1 MDNLIVD
8 RALVEYQ
15 SSLDNL
21 LKRLQVF
28 ATEINNQQLQVTI
41 RNLRANINEPFLFVV
56 VGEVKAGKSSF
67 VNALLQADICK
78 TAADPCTDIIQQL
91 VYSKEQYEQP
101 VNQYL
106 RKIGLPNEILKTLSV
121 VDTPGTNTIVENHQE
136 ITKDFIPNSDL
147 IFFVFFAK
155 NPYTRSAWELLDYV
169 NSEWRK
175 KVVFVLQ
182 QADLAKPEELAK
194 NKEKLAELAVQKGIP
209 SPVVF
214 ATSVEWEVNGEQD
227 ISGFNEVRNYIQQ
240 TLKDGSTKRLK
251 LQGVRKTSDQ
261 IIDLLRKDLV
271 AVQQQLIKDQAI
283 VSKIKTKLLQ
293 NKRQSGF
300 ELESLIN
307 RLLTKYDKI
316 TARVKEDFREQLS
329 LFTLV
334 KGSFAVL
341 FRSKKSAPTWMD
353 ELKQSCEDELK
364 SSLGEISQDGIKHFV
379 GGIRDLLQ
387 SLVDDLQDI
396 KVNQVTTSAIT
407 VNTIESRQEIVED
420 VQQKV
425 ATLLDDKSFLR
436 SIESIN
442 ASVAPRFLGGG
453 AATVA
458 GTAIA
463 ALTEIV
469 LLDIIGTAFAGVGLL
484 FAGGTLVLKKRKIIK
499 QFEDKLDSEKERFE
513 SELSAKLNSKL
524 DIIYEEIE
532 RNFVNI
538 YDYVAEEEQKISPLV
553 KQFNQIEADAK
564 QLTVSNWYL
573 FRAKTQSGATLL
585 LRKQP
590 RNAHQDRRRVN
601 WLT

>member
-1 MDNLIVD
+1 MNDLIVD
-8 RALVEYQ
+8 RALVKYQ
-15 SSLDNL
+15 SSLDSL
-21 LKRLQVF
+21 LNRLQIF
-28 ATEINNQQLQVTI
+28 ATEINNQQLQKTI
-41 RNLRANINEPFLFVV
+41 RNLRININEPFLFVV

-78 TAADPCTDIIQQL
+78 TAADPCTDVIQQI
-91 VYSKEQYEQP
+91 VYSESSYEQP
-101 VNQYL
+101 VGQYL
-106 RKIGLPNEILKTLSV
+106 RKIGLPNQILKTLSV

-136 ITKDFIPNSDL
+136 ITKEFIPNSDL

-182 QADLAKPEELAK
+182 QADLTKPAELAK
-194 NKEKLAELAVQKGIP
+194 NKEKLTELALQKGIP

-227 ISGFNEVRNYIQQ
+227 RSGFPEVRNYIQQ
-240 TLKDGSTKRLK
+240 TLKDGSTKKLK
-251 LQGVRKTSDQ
+251 LQGVATTSEQ
-261 IIDLLRKDLV
+261 IIDLLRKDLFS
-271 AVQQQLIKDQAI
+271 VQQQLIKDQSI
-283 VSKIKTKLLQ
+283 VNKIKAKLQQ

-307 RLLTKYDKI
+307 RLLAKYDTI
-316 TARVKEDFREQLS
+316 TARVKAEFREQLS

-341 FRSKKSAPTWMD
+341 FRSQKSAPTWMD
-353 ELKQSCEDELK
+353 ELKQSCENELK
-364 SSLGEISQDGIKHFV
+364 ASLGEISQDGIKHFV
-379 GGIRDLLQ
+379 GGIRGLLQ
-387 SLVDDLQDI
+387 SLVDDLHDI
-396 KVNQVTTSAIT
+396 KVNQVTTNAIT
-407 VNTIESRQEIVED
+407 LNTLESRQEIVEE

-425 ATLLDDKSFLR
+425 ATLLDDKSFLH
-436 SIESIN
+436 SIESVN

-453 AATVA
+453 AATIA

-463 ALTEIV
+463 TLTEIV

-499 QFEDKLDSEKERFE
+499 QFEDKLDNEKARFE

-532 RNFVNI
+532 RNFINI
-538 YDYVAEEEQKISPLV
+538 YNYVAEEEQKILPLV
-553 KQFNQIEADAK
+553 EQFEQIEAEAK
-564 QLTVSNWYL
+564 QLTTTK
-573 FRAKTQSGATLL
+573 F
-585 LRKQP
+585 
-590 RNAHQDRRRVN
+590 
-601 WLT
+601 

>member
-1 MDNLIVD
+1 MDNPIVD
-8 RALVEYQ
+8 QALVQYQ

-28 ATEINNQQLQVTI
+28 ASEINNQQLQITI
-41 RNLRANINEPFLFVV
+41 RNLRTNINEPFLFVV

-78 TAADPCTDIIQQL
+78 TAADPCTDVIQQL
-91 VYSKEQYEQP
+91 VYSKEQFEQP
-101 VNQYL
+101 VSQYL

-147 IFFVFFAK
+147 IFFIFFAK

-194 NKEKLAELAVQKGIP
+194 NKEKLTELALQKGIQ

-214 ATSVEWEVNGEQD
+214 ATSVEWEVSGKQD
-227 ISGFNEVRNYIQQ
+227 VSGFTEIRNYIQQ
-240 TLKDGSTKRLK
+240 TLKEGSTKKLK
-251 LQGVRKTSDQ
+251 LQGVRKTSEQ

-271 AVQQQLIKDQAI
+271 MVQQQLIRDQAV

-307 RLLTKYDKI
+307 RLLTKYDTI
-316 TARVKEDFREQLS
+316 TARVKADFREQLS

-341 FRSKKSAPTWMD
+341 FRTEKSAPVWMD
-353 ELKQSCEDELK
+353 QLKQRCENELKT
-364 SSLGEISQDGIKHFV
+364 SLGEISQDGIKHFV
-379 GGIRDLLQ
+379 GGIKDLLQ

-396 KVNQVTTSAIT
+396 KVNHVTTNAIT

-425 ATLLDDKSFLR
+425 ATLLDDKTFLH
-436 SIESIN
+436 SIESVN
-442 ASVAPRFLGGG
+442 ASVAPKFLGGS

-463 ALTEIV
+463 ALTEVV

-484 FAGGTLVLKKRKIIK
+484 FAGGSLVLKKRKIIR
-499 QFEDKLDSEKERFE
+499 QFEEKLDQEKIRFE
-513 SELSAKLNSKL
+513 SELSAKLTSKL
-524 DIIYEEIE
+524 DIIYEEID
-532 RNFVNI
+532 RNFANI
-538 YDYVAEEEQKISPLV
+538 YSYVGAEEEKVVPLID
-553 KQFNQIEADAK
+553 QFKQIEQEAA
-564 QLTVSNWYL
+564 QLN
-573 FRAKTQSGATLL
+573 F
-585 LRKQP
+585 
-590 RNAHQDRRRVN
+590 
-601 WLT
+601 

>member
-1 MDNLIVD
+1 MNNLIVD
-8 RALVEYQ
+8 RALVKYQ
-15 SSLDNL
+15 SSLDSL
-21 LKRLQVF
+21 LNRLQTF
-28 ATEINNQQLQVTI
+28 ATEINNQQLQKTI
-41 RNLRANINEPFLFVV
+41 RNLRININEPFLFVV

-78 TAADPCTDIIQQL
+78 TAADPCTDVIQQI
-91 VYSKEQYEQP
+91 VYNESRSEQP
-101 VNQYL
+101 VGQYL
-106 RKIGLPNEILKTLSV
+106 RKIGLPNQTLKTLSV

-136 ITKDFIPNSDL
+136 ITKEFIPNSDL

-182 QADLAKPEELAK
+182 QADLTKPAELEK
-194 NKEKLAELAVQKGIP
+194 NKEKLVELALQKGIQ

-214 ATSVEWEVNGEQD
+214 ATSVEWEVNGEPD
-227 ISGFNEVRNYIQQ
+227 ISGFPEVRNYIQQ
-240 TLKDGSTKRLK
+240 TLKDSSTKKLK
-251 LQGVRKTSDQ
+251 LQGVAKTSEQ
-261 IIDLLRKDLV
+261 IIDLLRKDLFS
-271 AVQQQLIKDQAI
+271 VQQQLIKDQSI
-283 VSKIKTKLLQ
+283 VNKIKAKLQQ

-307 RLLTKYDKI
+307 RLLAKYDTI
-316 TARVKEDFREQLS
+316 TARVKAEFREQLS

-341 FRSKKSAPTWMD
+341 FRSQKSAPTWMD
-353 ELKQSCEDELK
+353 ELKQSCENELK
-364 SSLGEISQDGIKHFV
+364 ASLGEISQDGIKHFV
-379 GGIRDLLQ
+379 GGIRGLLQ

-396 KVNQVTTSAIT
+396 KVNQVTTNAIT
-407 VNTIESRQEIVED
+407 LNTLESRQEIVEE

-425 ATLLDDKSFLR
+425 ATLLDDKSFLH

-499 QFEDKLDSEKERFE
+499 QFEDKLDNEKARFE

-532 RNFVNI
+532 RNFINI
-538 YDYVAEEEQKISPLV
+538 YDYVAEEEQKILPLV
-553 KQFNQIEADAK
+553 EQFEQIEGEAK
-564 QLTVSNWYL
+564 QLTTSE
-573 FRAKTQSGATLL
+573 F
-585 LRKQP
+585 
-590 RNAHQDRRRVN
+590 
-601 WLT
+601 

>member
-8 RALVEYQ
+8 RALVQYQ

-41 RNLRANINEPFLFVV
+41 RNLRANINEPFFFVV

-194 NKEKLAELAVQKGIP
+194 NKEKLAELAVQKGIQ

-353 ELKQSCEDELK
+353 ELKRSCENELK

-425 ATLLDDKSFLR
+425 ATLLDDKSFLH
-436 SIESIN
+436 SIESVN
-442 ASVAPRFLGGG
+442 ASVAPRFLSGG

-484 FAGGTLVLKKRKIIK
+484 FAGGTLVLKKRKIIQ

-532 RNFVNI
+532 RNFTNI
-538 YDYVAEEEQKISPLV
+538 YDYVAEEEQKILPLV
-553 KQFNQIEADAK
+553 EQFNKIEADAK
-564 QLTVSNWYL
+564 QLTI
-573 FRAKTQSGATLL
+573 AG
-585 LRKQP
+585 
-590 RNAHQDRRRVN
+590 
-601 WLT
+601 

>member
-8 RALVEYQ
+8 QALIQYQ
-15 SSLDNL
+15 SSLDSL

-28 ATEINNQQLQVTI
+28 ATEINNQQLQKTI
-41 RNLRANINEPFLFVV
+41 RNLRVNINEPFLFVV

-67 VNALLQADICK
+67 INALLQADICK
-78 TAADPCTDIIQQL
+78 TAADPCTDVIQQL
-91 VYSKEQYEQP
+91 IYSKEQFEQP

-121 VDTPGTNTIVENHQE
+121 VDTPGTNTIVENHQQ

-155 NPYTRSAWELLDYV
+155 NPYTRSAWELLNYV
-169 NSEWRK
+169 NKEWRK

-194 NKEKLAELAVQKGIP
+194 NKEKLVELAVQKGIR

-214 ATSVEWEVNGEQD
+214 ATSVEWEVNGETD
-227 ISGFNEVRNYIQQ
+227 LSGFQEVRNYIQQ

-251 LQGVRKTSDQ
+251 LQEVKKTSEQ

-271 AVQQQLIKDQAI
+271 MVQQQLIKDQAV

-300 ELESLIN
+300 ELESLIK
-307 RLLTKYDKI
+307 RLLAKYDTI
-316 TARVKEDFREQLS
+316 TARVKADFREQLS

-341 FRSKKSAPTWMD
+341 FRTQKSAPTWMD
-353 ELKQSCEDELK
+353 ELKQSCEYELK
-364 SSLGEISQDGIKHFV
+364 TSLGEISQDGIKHFV
-379 GGIRDLLQ
+379 GGIKDLLH
-387 SLVDDLQDI
+387 SLVDDLHDI
-396 KVNQVTTSAIT
+396 KVNHVTTNVIT

-425 ATLLDDKSFLR
+425 ATLLDDKSFLH
-436 SIESIN
+436 SIESVN

-484 FAGGTLVLKKRKIIK
+484 FAGGTLVLKKRKIIR
-499 QFEDKLDSEKERFE
+499 QFEEKLDQEKTRFE

-532 RNFVNI
+532 RNFANI
-538 YDYVAEEEQKISPLV
+538 YSYVRAEEQKVIPLV
-553 KQFNQIEADAK
+553 DQFKQIEQEAA
-564 QLTVSNWYL
+564 QLSME
-573 FRAKTQSGATLL
+573 
-585 LRKQP
+585 
-590 RNAHQDRRRVN
+590 H
-601 WLT
+601 

>member
-1 MDNLIVD
+1 MLIHSIELKIALFFDYLLPTTYYLLPIPHYLPTMNNLIVD
-8 RALVEYQ
+8 QALVQYQ
-15 SSLDNL
+15 SSLDSL

-28 ATEINNQQLQVTI
+28 ATEINNQQLQRTI
-41 RNLRANINEPFLFVV
+41 RNLRVNINEPFLFVV

-78 TAADPCTDIIQQL
+78 TAADPCTDVIQQL
-91 VYSKEQYEQP
+91 IYSQEQFEQP

-155 NPYTRSAWELLDYV
+155 NPYTRSAWELLNYV
-169 NSEWRK
+169 NKEWRK

-194 NKEKLAELAVQKGIP
+194 NKEKLAELAVQKGIQ

-214 ATSVEWEVNGEQD
+214 ATSVEWEVNGQTD
-227 ISGFNEVRNYIQQ
+227 LSGFPEVRNYIQQ

-251 LQGVRKTSDQ
+251 LQEVKKTSEQ

-271 AVQQQLIKDQAI
+271 TVQQQLIKDQAV

-300 ELESLIN
+300 ELESLIK
-307 RLLTKYDKI
+307 RLLTKYDTI
-316 TARVKEDFREQLS
+316 TARVKADFREQLS

-341 FRSKKSAPTWMD
+341 FRTQKSAPTWMD
-353 ELKQSCEDELK
+353 ELKQSCEYELK
-364 SSLGEISQDGIKHFV
+364 TSLGEISQDGIKHFV
-379 GGIRDLLQ
+379 GGIKDLLH
-387 SLVDDLQDI
+387 SLIDDLHDI
-396 KVNQVTTSAIT
+396 KVNHVNTNVIT

-425 ATLLDDKSFLR
+425 ATLLDDKNFLH
-436 SIESIN
+436 SIESVN

-499 QFEDKLDSEKERFE
+499 QFEEKLDREKTRFE

-532 RNFVNI
+532 RNFANI
-538 YDYVAEEEQKISPLV
+538 YSYVAAEEQKVIPLID
-553 KQFNQIEADAK
+553 QFKEIEQEAA
-564 QLTVSNWYL
+564 QLTLN
-573 FRAKTQSGATLL
+573 
-585 LRKQP
+585 
-590 RNAHQDRRRVN
+590 N
-601 WLT
+601 

>member
-8 RALVEYQ
+8 PALVQYQ

-28 ATEINNQQLQVTI
+28 ATDINNQQLQVTI

-67 VNALLQADICK
+67 VNALLQSDICK
-78 TAADPCTDIIQQL
+78 TAADPCTDVIQQL
-91 VYSKEQYEQP
+91 VYSKEQYEQS
-101 VNQYL
+101 VSQYL

-136 ITKDFIPNSDL
+136 ITKEFIPNSDL

-155 NPYTRSAWELLDYV
+155 NPYTRSAWDLLDYV

-194 NKEKLAELAVQKGIP
+194 NKEKLAELAIQKGIE
-209 SPVVF
+209 SPIVF

-227 ISGFNEVRNYIQQ
+227 ISGFKEVRNYIQQ

-251 LQGVRKTSDQ
+251 LQGVRKTSEQ

-271 AVQQQLIKDQAI
+271 AVQHQLITDRAI

-341 FRSKKSAPTWMD
+341 FRTKKSAPTWMD
-353 ELKQSCEDELK
+353 ELKQSCENELRA
-364 SSLGEISQDGIKHFV
+364 SLGEISQDGIKHFV

-396 KVNQVTTSAIT
+396 KINHVTTNTIA
-407 VNTIESRQEIVED
+407 VNTLESRQEIVED
-420 VQQKV
+420 VQQRV
-425 ATLLDDKSFLR
+425 ATLLDDKSFLH
-436 SIESIN
+436 SIESVN

-499 QFEDKLDSEKERFE
+499 QFEDKLDNEKARFE
-513 SELSAKLNSKL
+513 NELSAKLNSKL

-532 RNFVNI
+532 RNFTNI
-538 YDYVAEEEQKISPLV
+538 YNYVDEEEQKIMPLV
-553 KQFNQIEADAK
+553 SQFEQIESDAQ
-564 QLTVSNWYL
+564 QLTVS
-573 FRAKTQSGATLL
+573 
-585 LRKQP
+585 
-590 RNAHQDRRRVN
+590 D
-601 WLT
+601 

>member
-8 RALVEYQ
+8 RALVQYQ

-28 ATEINNQQLQVTI
+28 ATDINSQQLQVTI

-67 VNALLQADICK
+67 VNALLQSDICK
-78 TAADPCTDIIQQL
+78 TAADPCTDVIQQL
-91 VYSKEQYEQP
+91 VYSEEQYEQP
-101 VNQYL
+101 VSQYL

-136 ITKDFIPNSDL
+136 ITKEFIPNSDL

-194 NKEKLAELAVQKGIP
+194 NKEKLAELAVQKGIQ
-209 SPVVF
+209 SPIVF
-214 ATSVEWEVNGEQD
+214 ATSVEWEVNGEQN
-227 ISGFNEVRNYIQQ
+227 ISGFKEVRNYIQQ

-251 LQGVRKTSDQ
+251 LQGVRKTTDQ
-261 IIDLLRKDLV
+261 IIDLLRNDLV
-271 AVQQQLIKDQAI
+271 TVQQQLIKDQAV

-353 ELKQSCEDELK
+353 ELKASCEDELK
-364 SSLGEISQDGIKHFV
+364 ASLGEISQDGIKHFV

-396 KVNQVTTSAIT
+396 KVNHVTTNAIT
-407 VNTIESRQEIVED
+407 VNTLESRQEIVED

-425 ATLLDDKSFLR
+425 STLLNDKTFLN

-463 ALTEIV
+463 AISEIV
-469 LLDIIGTAFAGVGLL
+469 ILDIIGTAFAGVGLL

-499 QFEDKLDSEKERFE
+499 QFEDKLDNEKARFE
-513 SELSAKLNSKL
+513 TEISTKLNSKL

-532 RNFVNI
+532 RNFTNI
-538 YDYVAEEEQKISPLV
+538 YSYVEEEEQKILPLV
-553 KQFNQIEADAK
+553 NQFEAIEQDAK
-564 QLTVSNWYL
+564 QLTVDN
-573 FRAKTQSGATLL
+573 
-585 LRKQP
+585 
-590 RNAHQDRRRVN
+590 
-601 WLT
+601 

>member
-1 MDNLIVD
+1 MDNLIV
-8 RALVEYQ
+8 AQGLVQDQ
-15 SSLDNL
+15 SSLDSL
-21 LKRLQVF
+21 LKRLQIF

-41 RNLRANINEPFLFVV
+41 RNLRVNINEPFLFVV

-78 TAADPCTDIIQQL
+78 TAADPCTDVIQQL
-91 VYSKEQYEQP
+91 VYSKEQFEQP
-101 VNQYL
+101 VSQHL

-155 NPYTRSAWELLDYV
+155 NPYTRSAWELLDFV

-194 NKEKLAELAVQKGIP
+194 NKEKLAELAVQKGIE

-214 ATSVEWEVNGEQD
+214 ATSVEWEVSGEQD
-227 ISGFNEVRNYIQQ
+227 LSGFKEVRNYIQQ
-240 TLKDGSTKRLK
+240 TLKDGSTKKLK
-251 LQGVRKTSDQ
+251 LQGVKKTSEQ

-271 AVQQQLIKDQAI
+271 MVQHQLIKDQAG

-307 RLLTKYDKI
+307 RLLTKYDLI
-316 TARVKEDFREQLS
+316 TARVKADFREQLS

-341 FRSKKSAPTWMD
+341 FRTKKSAPTWMD
-353 ELKQSCEDELK
+353 ELKQSCENELK
-364 SSLGEISQDGIKHFV
+364 NSLGEISQDGIKHFV

-396 KVNQVTTSAIT
+396 KVNHVTTNTIT

-425 ATLLDDKSFLR
+425 ATLLDDQSFLH
-436 SIESIN
+436 SIESVN
-442 ASVAPRFLGGG
+442 ASVAPRFLGGS

-499 QFEDKLDSEKERFE
+499 QFEEKLDHEKVRFE
-513 SELSAKLNSKL
+513 SELSAKLTSKL

-532 RNFVNI
+532 RNFANI
-538 YDYVAEEEQKISPLV
+538 YSYVAEEEQKIMPLV
-553 KQFNQIEADAK
+553 EQFKQIEQEAA
-564 QLTVSNWYL
+564 QLTI
-573 FRAKTQSGATLL
+573 K
-585 LRKQP
+585 
-590 RNAHQDRRRVN
+590 
-601 WLT
+601 

>member
-8 RALVEYQ
+8 RALVQYQ

-28 ATEINNQQLQVTI
+28 ATDINNQQLQVTI

-67 VNALLQADICK
+67 INALLQSDICK
-78 TAADPCTDIIQQL
+78 TAADPCTDVIQQL
-91 VYSKEQYEQP
+91 VYSKEQYEKP
-101 VNQYL
+101 VSQYL

-136 ITKDFIPNSDL
+136 ITKEFIPNSDL

-155 NPYTRSAWELLDYV
+155 NPYTRSAWDLLDYV

-182 QADLAKPEELAK
+182 QADLTKPAELAK
-194 NKEKLAELAVQKGIP
+194 NKEKLAELAVQKGIQ
-209 SPVVF
+209 SPIVF

-271 AVQQQLIKDQAI
+271 TVQQQLIKDQAI

-300 ELESLIN
+300 ELESLIA
-307 RLLTKYDKI
+307 RLLNKYDKI
-316 TARVKEDFREQLS
+316 TDGVKEDFREQLS

-341 FRSKKSAPTWMD
+341 FRTKKSAPTWMD
-353 ELKQSCEDELK
+353 ELKESCENELK
-364 SSLGEISQDGIKHFV
+364 ASLGEISQDGIKHFV

-396 KVNQVTTSAIT
+396 KVNHVTTNAIAI
-407 VNTIESRQEIVED
+407 NTLESRQEIVED

-425 ATLLDDKSFLR
+425 STLLNDKTFLN
-436 SIESIN
+436 SIESVN

-469 LLDIIGTAFAGVGLL
+469 ILDIIGTAFAGVGLL

-499 QFEDKLDSEKERFE
+499 QFEDKLDNEKARFE
-513 SELSAKLNSKL
+513 NEISAKLNSKL

-532 RNFVNI
+532 RNFANI
-538 YDYVAEEEQKISPLV
+538 YSYVEESEQKISPLV
-553 KQFNQIEADAK
+553 NQFEAIEADVK
-564 QLTVSNWYL
+564 QLTVN
-573 FRAKTQSGATLL
+573 
-585 LRKQP
+585 
-590 RNAHQDRRRVN
+590 N
-601 WLT
+601 